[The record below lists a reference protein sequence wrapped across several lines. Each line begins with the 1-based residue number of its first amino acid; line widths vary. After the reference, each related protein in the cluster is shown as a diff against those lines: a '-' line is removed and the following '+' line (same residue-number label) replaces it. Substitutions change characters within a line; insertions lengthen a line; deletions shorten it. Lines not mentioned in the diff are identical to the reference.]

1 MSFLSKLFGGGEKTK
16 VTPKKEIVTLSD
28 EEKNKLKTNISEL
41 NEKLVSVETT
51 DEKADI
57 LNELGALNQKL
68 GESDEAIRNYEE
80 SLKIKETFGP
90 AFDGL
95 TKLYNE
101 KRKEAAYNK
110 DDEKIQYWVKKTD
123 DLLAQSKKIM
133 RSR

>member
-1 MSFLSKLFGGGEKTK
+1 MSFLSKLFGSNSDSKK
-16 VTPKKEIVTLSD
+16 NVPKQEIQLTD
-28 EEKNKLKTNISEL
+28 EEKKLIETSITEL
-41 NEKLVSVETT
+41 NAQLDSAVSD

-57 LNELGALNQKL
+57 LNNLGIQNQKI
-68 GESDEAIRNYEE
+68 GHNDEAIKNFEE
-80 SLKIKETFGP
+80 SMKIKEAFGP

-101 KRKEAAYNK
+101 QRKEAAFNK
-110 DDEKIQYWVKKTD
+110 DDAQIQYWVKKTD

>member
-1 MSFLSKLFGGGEKTK
+1 MSFLSKLFGSNSDSKK
-16 VTPKKEIVTLSD
+16 NVPKQEMQLTD
-28 EEKNKLKTNISEL
+28 EEKGLIETSITEL
-41 NEKLVSVETT
+41 NAQLDSAVSD

-57 LNELGALNQKL
+57 LNNLGIQNQKI
-68 GESDEAIRNYEE
+68 GNNDEAIKNFEE
-80 SLKIKETFGP
+80 SLKIKEAFGP

-101 KRKEAAYNK
+101 KRKEAAFNK
-110 DDEKIQYWVKKTD
+110 NDAQIQYWVKKTD

>member
-16 VTPKKEIVTLSD
+16 VAPKKEVVTLSD

-51 DEKADI
+51 DERADI
-57 LNELGALNQKL
+57 LNKLGTLNQKL
-68 GESDEAIRNYEE
+68 GEFDEAIKNYEE

>member
-1 MSFLSKLFGGGEKTK
+1 MSFLSKLFGSNSDSKK
-16 VTPKKEIVTLSD
+16 NVPKQEIQLTD
-28 EEKNKLKTNISEL
+28 EEKKLIEISITEL
-41 NEKLVSVETT
+41 NAQLDSAVSD

-57 LNELGALNQKL
+57 LNNLGIQNQKI
-68 GESDEAIRNYEE
+68 GNNDEAIKNFEE
-80 SLKIKETFGP
+80 SLKIKEAFGP

-101 KRKEAAYNK
+101 KRKEAAFNK
-110 DDEKIQYWVKKTD
+110 DDAQIQYWVKKTD